1 MNCLCGTHT
10 KMFLLGINVLVFA
23 PNLRY
28 KDRRVLLGF
37 LTQPSRKNYTLERKV
52 VLYLLADGPKI
63 TLQIPLSGAQK

>member
-1 MNCLCGTHT
+1 MNCLCGAHR

-23 PNLRY
+23 PSLRY

-37 LTQPSRKNYTLERKV
+37 LAQPSRKDYTLERKV